1 MNKFNNDSDSDD
13 DHYLDDND
21 PDFIEFKDN
30 VKLWIKLDD
39 DINTLTK
46 AIKERK
52 DKKKEIS
59 PALLDFM
66 EKHEINDLNTNDG
79 HLKFQKS
86 LRAKPISK
94 KYLLDKLG
102 FFFQS
107 EIKSEKVV
115 NFIYSSRDKN
125 EITNLKR
132 VFPKR

>member
-1 MNKFNNDSDSDD
+1 MNRFNNDSDSDD

-21 PDFIEFKDN
+21 PEFIEFKDN

-115 NFIYSSRDKN
+115 NFIYNSRDKN

>member
-1 MNKFNNDSDSDD
+1 MNRFNNDSDSDD

-21 PDFIEFKDN
+21 PEFIEFKDN

-52 DKKKEIS
+52 EKKKEIS
-59 PALLDFM
+59 PSLLDFM

-115 NFIYSSRDKN
+115 NFIYNSRDKN